1 MNDSKSASLVL
12 VVGAAGVAY
21 WWWSLNSGKLAPPA
35 TPDAPTGAP
44 GKRPTK
50 SPQASS
56 GPITGRWKAPAKVI
70 DPGGKS
76 FPWPIQE
83 MLKAWAKKPRP
94 GWPSRG

>member
-21 WWWSLNSGKLAPPA
+21 WWYHLNSGKLAAPA
-35 TPDAPTGAP
+35 APTGAP
-44 GKRPTK
+44 GTK
-50 SPQASS
+50 PATTPQASL
-56 GPITGRWKAPAKVI
+56 GPRTGRWKAPAKVI

-76 FPWPIQE
+76 FPWPVQE
-83 MLKAWAKKPRP
+83 MLKAWKKKPRP